1 MRKWLFL
8 LFFALIL
15 GVGAWYFW
23 ALGNMPARE
32 GQNVSLTID
41 NEGVEVQRS
50 GSDSW
55 QNANN
60 GDVLKA
66 GDSVR
71 TGEGSATLT
80 FFDLSQARLAPQ
92 STVKINEA
100 ALTDSQPFT
109 VKLELE
115 NGRVWARILRL
126 FELDDT
132 FTVAADSVVATVR
145 GTAFDLSH
153 SSSGTAITVF
163 ESAVEVGGVA
173 AQSELSSGNPFVVSE
188 GFTVSFDSTGKLL
201 GTQTTGDDLKQDDW
215 VSGNLKRD
223 SVFSNASQGRLLAH
237 LGDLD
242 AAKPDSI
249 LDGLTRMS
257 ERLHLS
263 LAAERAPE
271 LYVTYTERRL
281 AAIKRLIE
289 RGKSGAAF
297 NALTSVENEV
307 TEKLKGSETEKYR
320 SPMRRALFEASTL
333 LSLVS
338 PSSPLYRMKQK
349 LEDMQVSLAGNDGLE
364 VAYARMRAIDAR
376 LDETFMLIDQSS
388 LDEAASA
395 LDAARQG
402 LVNVERDVDHLPEGS
417 PSDRLTALRGKLN
430 VLKAR
435 EAAYRV
441 RLATA
446 IEPPQSQLTVSSDG
460 APTVSSTEEGV
471 GTATGTIDIQEA
483 ENYETISLSAL
494 PGQPKVG
501 DRVQLKVRAIKADG
515 SQVDVSSQT
524 MFDVTGPAK
533 VNGPILTPTG
543 TGKVAVVATFLI
555 EKDRFEARLT
565 LDVTEAAPIVLQS
578 LKLTTA
584 APASLAFGATAP
596 FTATAVYS
604 DGSTKDVT
612 ASAVF
617 SASNLRLGFMDKNV
631 FNAGKEITGQVQV
644 AATYTEGDK
653 AVTASH
659 DFEIVAQ

>member
-15 GVGAWYFW
+15 GAGAWYFW
-23 ALGNMPARE
+23 SLGSLPERE
-32 GQNVSLTID
+32 GQHVSLAID
-41 NEGVEVQRS
+41 NQGVEVQRS

-55 QNANN
+55 QNATN
-60 GDVLKA
+60 GDVLNA

-71 TGEGSATLT
+71 TGSGAATLT

-92 STVKINEA
+92 STVRINEVSLA
-100 ALTDSQPFT
+100 DGQPFT

-115 NGRVWARILRL
+115 NGRIWSRILRL

-132 FTVAADSVVATVR
+132 FTVTADSVVATVR
-145 GTAFDLSH
+145 GTAFELAH
-153 SSSGTAITVF
+153 STTGTAITVF
-163 ESAVEVGGVA
+163 ESAVEVGG
-173 AQSELSSGNPFVVSE
+173 LVVSE
-188 GFTVSFDSTGKLL
+188 GFTVSFDSSGKLL
-201 GTQTTGDDLKQDDW
+201 GTQATGEDLKQDDW

-223 SVFSNASQGRLLAH
+223 LVFANASQERLLAH

-242 AAKPDSI
+242 AAKPDSV

-263 LAAERAPE
+263 LAAEKAPE
-271 LYVTYTERRL
+271 LYVTYAERRL

-307 TEKLKGSETEKYR
+307 AEKLNGPEAEKYR

-333 LSLVS
+333 LSQVS

-349 LEDMQVSLAGNDGLE
+349 LEDMQVSLAGDDGLE

-376 LDETFMLIDQSS
+376 LDETLMLIDQSS

-446 IEPPQSQLTVSSDG
+446 IEPPQSQLTVPSDG
-460 APTVSSTEEGV
+460 AASSTSSTETGFEA
-471 GTATGTIDIQEA
+471 ATGTPSVQET
-483 ENYETISLSAL
+483 ESYETISLSAL

-501 DRVQLKVRAIKADG
+501 DSVRLKVRAIKADG
-515 SQVDVSSQT
+515 SQVDVTSQST
-524 MFDVTGPAK
+524 FDVTGPAEASGS
-533 VNGPILTPTG
+533 VLTPNG
-543 TGKVAVVATFLI
+543 IGKINITAVFLT
-555 EKDRFEARLT
+555 EKDRFEARLA

-578 LKLTTA
+578 LKLTTT
-584 APASLAFGATAP
+584 APVSLVFGATAV
-596 FTATAVYS
+596 FTATAIYS

-612 ASAVF
+612 ASVSF

-631 FNAGKEITGQVQV
+631 FNAGQDTAGQVQV
-644 AATYTEGDK
+644 VGTYKEGDK
-653 AVTASH
+653 TVTAFH
-659 DFEIVAQ
+659 DFNIVAP